1 MTYLFDE
8 FELDPAQRELRVNG
22 EARPLQPQVF
32 DLLRYLIEQHARVV
46 PKAEL
51 LEQLWP
57 DTIVTESSLQ
67 RAVSLARSA
76 LGDRG
81 PELIQ
86 TFPRQG
92 YRFVGKIAAAEKP
105 SARPAL
111 RPRYAQSGDVHIA
124 FTTLGEGDV
133 DIVVVNGWILPMRAM
148 FQHPK
153 TRGFFEALSQFGRV
167 ITFDKRG
174 TGLSDRVKELPPHEQ
189 RMDDLRVVLD
199 ACNVEQAL
207 LIGFSEG
214 GALAMLYAATHPE
227 RVRGLLLCGAFA
239 RMTRTTD
246 FPCGWAPEEMDRLK
260 AYIRGGWGRGASLRP
275 IAPEGL
281 RQDSEFLDWVAF
293 AEQEGTSPGGA
304 LDFLQMNMAIDLRA
318 TLPAIRV
325 PTAVLQ
331 VADDRMIHP
340 GNGAYLAK
348 HIPGAHYVEV
358 EGSDHVFFF
367 ERQDQL
373 LANVKR
379 LLEHEPAE
387 VEEDRF
393 LSTVLVGSGRA
404 DQPAWLEEVTRFG
417 GVALPDEQQAYFDGP
432 IRAIRCGAVLARRL
446 DESFGVHAG
455 AVVRLGSSVRGQA
468 FDLAEAI
475 AGQAPAGEVWVS
487 RVLVDLVPGSD
498 LRFDQTGGSVA
509 EKGWEIPLF
518 SLRVES

>member
-1 MTYLFDE
+1 MTYRFGE
-8 FELDPAQRELRVNG
+8 FELDPAQRELRANG
-22 EARPLQPQVF
+22 EVRPLQPQVF

-46 PKAEL
+46 PKGEL

-92 YRFVGKIAAAEKP
+92 YRFVGKIAATEKP

-124 FTTLGEGDV
+124 FTTFGEGDV

-189 RMDDLRVVLD
+189 RMDDLRAVLD
-199 ACNVEQAL
+199 ACDVEQAL

-260 AYIRGGWGRGASLRP
+260 AYIRGGWGLSL
-275 IAPEGL
+275 IHI
-281 RQDSEFLDWVAF
+281 SE
-293 AEQEGTSPGGA
+293 
-304 LDFLQMNMAIDLRA
+304 
-318 TLPAIRV
+318 
-325 PTAVLQ
+325 PT
-331 VADDRMIHP
+331 
-340 GNGAYLAK
+340 
-348 HIPGAHYVEV
+348 
-358 EGSDHVFFF
+358 
-367 ERQDQL
+367 
-373 LANVKR
+373 R
-379 LLEHEPAE
+379 LLVQSRMP
-387 VEEDRF
+387 
-393 LSTVLVGSGRA
+393 
-404 DQPAWLEEVTRFG
+404 
-417 GVALPDEQQAYFDGP
+417 
-432 IRAIRCGAVLARRL
+432 
-446 DESFGVHAG
+446 
-455 AVVRLGSSVRGQA
+455 SSA
-468 FDLAEAI
+468 
-475 AGQAPAGEVWVS
+475 
-487 RVLVDLVPGSD
+487 
-498 LRFDQTGGSVA
+498 
-509 EKGWEIPLF
+509 
-518 SLRVES
+518 